1 MSMYTTN
8 MIQLSYL
15 PRSLFIGIYLTKKIL
30 ITKFVLL
37 PLKTLWLSIFEQN
50 ILHFRSSSYQTVVI
64 MCTTTEFG
72 MPIWY
77 RSPLFTVTEM
87 HPQFFVLLS
96 HLQQEFSKYLEKSR
110 MYHFMHTIFVSAVT
124 NFKPGASLMSFN
136 MKKD

>member
-15 PRSLFIGIYLTKKIL
+15 PRSLLIGIYLTKKIL

-37 PLKTLWLSIFEQN
+37 PSETLWLSIFEQN

-77 RSPLFTVTEM
+77 RSLLFTVTEM

-96 HLQQEFSKYLEKSR
+96 IFIITSSTRIQQIFRKKSHVPFYAYDFCVCR
-110 MYHFMHTIFVSAVT
+110 HKF
-124 NFKPGASLMSFN
+124 
-136 MKKD
+136 